1 MIHVPSVSFVLVI
14 AILRKNSILPTIVRA
29 GTSPLVFAPGLQ
41 AAKPSRATGKQR
53 LWVALMAHAALP

>member
-14 AILRKNSILPTIVRA
+14 AILRKNSILPTIARA

-41 AAKPSRATGKQR
+41 AAKPSRATGKRR
-53 LWVALMAHAALP
+53 LRVALMVHAALP